1 MREFSPFRLDTTNQ
15 CLWRRSDSGESE
27 RILLTPKAFSVLSHL
42 VDHAGRLV
50 TQNELLEAVW
60 PDTFVQPEVLKYQI
74 ADIRALLGD
83 SARQPSFIETVPR
96 RGYRFVAPV
105 REVKPQ
111 EQTPIEP
118 LESRLVGRQHEVS
131 ALWQALGRALQG
143 ERQLIFIT
151 GEPGIGK
158 TALVEEFAGLASAA
172 ERSLR
177 IAQGQTV
184 GGEAGSE
191 AYYPVLVALGQL
203 CRGGDS
209 SALVEIL
216 AKHAPTWLVQF
227 PALLKPEHR
236 ETLQTE
242 LLGATRNRMLREIRE
257 ALDAFTAENP
267 VLYVYEDVHWVDP
280 ATVDLLSAYAQ
291 DKFPAKTMVII
302 TMRSPE
308 FLAANHPLKRAKQDL
323 LLHDLALEISLGPLS
338 EPDVAAY
345 LKLDAAAAL
354 PAGLAELVFSRSEG
368 NPLFMRT
375 FLKLMVQKGQISL
388 GAGIWELKMP
398 LEQIDFDVPET
409 LRQLTEAQIEL
420 LTMEEQHALEAA
432 SVAGTSF
439 PVHLVADAMRL
450 DMDRTLELF
459 DALSRRSCFIR
470 TGPSLQLPSGSA
482 AQVFEFVH
490 ALYREVFYTR
500 QTPARRSSLQR
511 RMGEQ
516 RDKPISGRATK

>member
-1 MREFSPFRLDTTNQ
+1 MREFPPFRLDTANQ
-15 CLWRRSDSGESE
+15 CLWRHSESGENE

-42 VDHAGRLV
+42 VDCAGRLV

-83 SARQPSFIETVPR
+83 SARKPSFIETVPR

-105 REVKPQ
+105 REVAPQ
-111 EQTPIEP
+111 EQAAIDPF
-118 LESRLVGRQHEVS
+118 ESRLVGRQRELS
-131 ALWQALGRALQG
+131 AVWQAFARALQG
-143 ERQLIFIT
+143 QRQLIFIT

-158 TALVEEFAGLASAA
+158 TALVEEFVRLASAA
-172 ERSLR
+172 EPSLR
-177 IAQGQTV
+177 IARGQAV
-184 GGEAGSE
+184 GGDAGSE

-203 CRGGDS
+203 CRRPDS

-227 PALLKPEHR
+227 PALLKPEYR
-236 ETLQTE
+236 ETLKTE
-242 LLGATRNRMLREIRE
+242 LLGATRDRMLREIRE
-257 ALDAFTAENP
+257 ALDTFTAEVP
-267 VLYVYEDVHWVDP
+267 VLYLYEDVHWVDP
-280 ATVDLLSAYAQ
+280 STVDLLTAYAH
-291 DKFPAKTMVII
+291 DKIPSKAIVII

-308 FLAANHPLKRAKQDL
+308 WLAANHPLKRVRQNL
-323 LLHDLALEISLGPLS
+323 LLHDLGLEIPLGPLS
-338 EPDVAAY
+338 EPDIAAY
-345 LKLDAAAAL
+345 LKSDAAANL
-354 PAGLAELVFSRSEG
+354 PAGLTELVFRRSDG
-368 NPLFMRT
+368 NPLFMRA
-375 FLKLMVQKGQISL
+375 FLKLMLRKGQISHE
-388 GAGIWELKMP
+388 AGMWELKMP

-409 LRQLTEAQIEL
+409 LRQFTEAEIEL

-432 SVAGTSF
+432 SVVGTSF
-439 PVHLVADAMRL
+439 PAHLVADAMRV

-470 TGPSLQLPSGSA
+470 PGPSHQLTSGTSG
-482 AQVFEFVH
+482 QVFEFVH

-500 QTPARRSSLQR
+500 QTPARRVSLQR

-516 RDKPISGRATK
+516 RNKWVSGHTAR